1 MILAFAH
8 PCLVVDDVELARS
21 FYEKMF
27 GFRVISN
34 EGWSDNPLVDGAI
47 GSRNSSSR
55 GYMMAGHNCFLELFE
70 FDAPAQQGPAP
81 QELGPHER
89 GIRHISFYVDD
100 CRAEYQR
107 CLQLGGQPLGAPA
120 PPGSGLN
127 AVYMRDPSG
136 NIIELCEVPSPEEEP
151 TLLPG
156 IARLNEDY

>member
-55 GYMMAGHNCFLELFE
+55 GYMMAGHNCYLELFE
-70 FDAPAQQGPAP
+70 FAT
-81 QELGPHER
+81 
-89 GIRHISFYVDD
+89 
-100 CRAEYQR
+100 
-107 CLQLGGQPLGAPA
+107 
-120 PPGSGLN
+120 
-127 AVYMRDPSG
+127 PS
-136 NIIELCEVPSPEEEP
+136 
-151 TLLPG
+151 TLLKADNKTSASIVPVP
-156 IARLNEDY
+156 AS